1 MKKLFILI
9 AVIAVAALSFN
20 TDAKKKKNG
29 NPSIRLTETTF
40 DFGTIKEDGGAV
52 SHDFSFINEGDGPLV
67 IFDATAQCGCT
78 RPDYPKKPIE
88 AGKSSKVKV
97 TYTPLGRPGAFSKTV
112 TLITNGSPRKV
123 QLKIKG
129 FVQPKNAK

>member
-1 MKKLFILI
+1 MKKLFILTAI
-9 AVIAVAALSFN
+9 VVAAALSFN
-20 TDAKKKKNG
+20 IDAKKKKDG
-29 NPSIRLTETTF
+29 TPVLRLSETVF
-40 DFGTIKEDGGAV
+40 DFGTVKEDGGPV
-52 SHDFSFINEGDGPLV
+52 SHDFTFVNEGDGSLV

-78 RPDYPKKPIE
+78 RPEYPKKPIE

-97 TYTPLGRPGAFSKTV
+97 TYTPLGRPGAFNKTV

-129 FVQPKNAK
+129 FVQPKKAK